1 MESLPI
7 AAPDLSGVLTR
18 LDRGTAELL
27 ALQPRAPAGATAP
40 PPFAALL
47 QLLTAGPQGGEG
59 LPVSGN
65 ALPVPG
71 EAAALAADLEVECAE
86 PLQTVPAPYV
96 PATPAAPPAAA
107 PLPTA
112 AASSAAPALLI
123 ELHGQR
129 PADPGLLAP
138 SAATLPHGAPQT
150 TDAPPPAD
158 TLQWLDDRSAAPARN
173 HANDGRDTPAAPRT
187 PTQDVPQRAAEPL
200 AAWLQQRAMHTVPE
214 VVQQRSMLRSA
225 ALTELSFDEAA
236 VPEARGADAPHRAIL
251 PSNVGALATV
261 SQVTGVP
268 APAQP
273 GGAALAAVADHG
285 AAAQP
290 SFAVTSSS
298 TPAMQQPGAFAPPD
312 PTAAQ
317 NSPGPVDLGAPRWNE
332 ALANRIH
339 FMIDH
344 DVGEARIKLNPPE
357 LGALDVKIAMHDDK
371 TYVQLAAASAAARD
385 ELTQNLP
392 RLRELLA
399 MSGLNLGGATVSD
412 GGHGREPKAPDAP
425 FARTLPA
432 SDLGAESSPALPRVA
447 RSTARIDLYA

>member
-1 MESLPI
+1 
-7 AAPDLSGVLTR
+7 
-18 LDRGTAELL
+18 
-27 ALQPRAPAGATAP
+27 
-40 PPFAALL
+40 
-47 QLLTAGPQGGEG
+47 
-59 LPVSGN
+59 
-65 ALPVPG
+65 
-71 EAAALAADLEVECAE
+71 
-86 PLQTVPAPYV
+86 
-96 PATPAAPPAAA
+96 
-107 PLPTA
+107 
-112 AASSAAPALLI
+112 
-123 ELHGQR
+123 
-129 PADPGLLAP
+129 
-138 SAATLPHGAPQT
+138 LPHGAPQT
-150 TDAPPPAD
+150 TDVPPPAD
-158 TLQWLDDRSAAPARN
+158 TTRWLDDRGAASARN
-173 HANDGRDTPAAPRT
+173 PASDGRDTPAPPRT
-187 PTQDVPQRAAEPL
+187 PAQDAPQRAAEPL
-200 AAWLQQRAMHTVPE
+200 AAWLQQRAMHTAPE
-214 VVQQRSMLRSA
+214 VVPPRSTPRSA
-225 ALTELSFDEAA
+225 ALAELSFDEAA
-236 VPEARGADAPHRAIL
+236 VPEARGADAPHRAIV
-251 PSNVGALATV
+251 PSNVGALATAP
-261 SQVTGVP
+261 QGIGVP
-268 APAQP
+268 APAAAQP
-273 GGAALAAVADHG
+273 GAAAQAAVADHG

-298 TPAMQQPGAFAPPD
+298 TPAMQQPGAFAAPD
-312 PTAAQ
+312 AMAAQ
-317 NSPGPVDLGAPRWNE
+317 NPPAAVDLGAPRWNE